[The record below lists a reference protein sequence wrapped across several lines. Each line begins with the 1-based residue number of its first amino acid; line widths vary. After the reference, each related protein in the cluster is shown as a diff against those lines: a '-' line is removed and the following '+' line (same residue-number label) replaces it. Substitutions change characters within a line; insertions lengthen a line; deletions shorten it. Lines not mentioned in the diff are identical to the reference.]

1 MNTSKQRTEEI
12 VRRAAAQR
20 AARAK
25 NRRAWLLA
33 VTAGC
38 LLLAVAAYL
47 ILFIPYPSALPDIS
61 RFSGSPYYPLMQRL
75 NELTYT
81 PPRYQ
86 NNFEAWFSGL
96 GGWLDIPSGDA
107 GAEAPDANEP
117 AHPAGGGDS
126 SAAGPGGSGAEGNGS
141 VEVTDNQEAGV
152 TEGDLFKRTRTHLF
166 YLNNQSAYSDLTV
179 LSSFTL
185 AAADSAPCGRL
196 EIAPEADTY
205 FTGEAEM
212 YLSEDGG
219 TVTVFRPVGTKSG
232 GAYTAVIAVDVS
244 DPARMREAG
253 RVYLSGSY
261 VTSRV
266 VGEEF
271 LLVSNFAVRRDPDFS
286 DESQFLP
293 QFGAPGA
300 LESLPME
307 DIVWSEDADAARYTV
322 LCRLGEDLSLRGCE
336 AFLSFSRQVYVSQD
350 NVFLTRG
357 YTAEVQACG
366 EIVSGPV
373 RESRTE
379 IACVSYGGGGLS
391 YRGCA
396 DVAGSVHNQYSM
408 DEAEDTLRV
417 VTTLSRSEATA
428 LGSSSVEKNAA
439 LYVVGLDD
447 FSLLAALEN
456 FAPAGEVVTSV
467 RFEEDVAWVC
477 TAVRIELTDPVFRID
492 LTDLSHITYTETGDI
507 DGYSSSLID
516 FTGGTLLGVGYGE
529 DGGFKAEVYEKAE
542 GAVLPVAAYER
553 PAFFSEEYKS
563 YLIDRE
569 NGLLGLH
576 LCDFAGWED
585 VYVLLRFD
593 GSGIAPVLEL
603 ALEGRGFPDRTRAC
617 IAEGWLYVVWGEES
631 ILAAPVPALA

>member
-117 AHPAGGGDS
+117 AGPAGGGDS

-196 EIAPEADTY
+196 EIAPEADTC

-232 GAYTAVIAVDVS
+232 GTYTAVIAVDVS
-244 DPARMREAG
+244 DPAEMRETG

-417 VTTLSRSEATA
+417 VTTLSRSEASVF
-428 LGSSSVEKNAA
+428 GSSSVEKNAA
-439 LYVVGLDD
+439 LYVFDLDD

-456 FAPAGEVVTSV
+456 FAPAGEEVTSV

-516 FTGGTLLGVGYGE
+516 FAGGTLLGVGYGE
-529 DGGFKAEVYEKAE
+529 DGGFKAEAYEKAE

>member
-1 MNTSKQRTEEI
+1 MKTSKQRTEEI
-12 VRRAAAQR
+12 LRRAAAQEQ
-20 AARAK
+20 AARVK
-25 NRRAWLLA
+25 NRRRAWILS
-33 VTAGC
+33 VTAGF
-38 LLLAVAAYL
+38 LLLVIAL
-47 ILFIPYPSALPDIS
+47 NLLLFIPYPSGLPDLS
-61 RFSGSPYYPLMQRL
+61 RFSGSEYFPLMQRL

-81 PPRYQ
+81 PPAYK

-96 GGWLDIPSGDA
+96 GNWGAESPSDGDA
-107 GAEAPDANEP
+107 SAESPSAEP
-117 AHPAGGGDS
+117 EGE
-126 SAAGPGGSGAEGNGS
+126 GGSAEGSGS

-232 GAYTAVIAVDVS
+232 GTYTAVIAVDVS
-244 DPARMREAG
+244 DPAEMRETD

-391 YRGCA
+391 YRGSA

-417 VTTLSRSEATA
+417 VTTLSRSEASA
-428 LGSSSVEKNAA
+428 FGSSSVEKNAA
-439 LYVVGLDD
+439 LYVFDLDD

-456 FAPAGEVVTSV
+456 FAPAGEEVTSV

-516 FTGGTLLGVGYGE
+516 FAGGTLLGVGYGE
-529 DGGFKAEVYEKAE
+529 RGGLKPEVYEKAG

-593 GSGIAPVLEL
+593 GYALSPVLEL
-603 ALEGRGFPDRTRAC
+603 AIGRGNPDFTRAC
-617 IAEGWLYVVWGEES
+617 IAEDWLYVVVQGEG
-631 ILAAPVPALA
+631 ILAAPLPGLG

>member
-1 MNTSKQRTEEI
+1 MKTSKQRTEEI
-12 VRRAAAQR
+12 LRRAAAQEQ
-20 AARAK
+20 AARVK
-25 NRRAWLLA
+25 NRRRAWILS
-33 VTAGC
+33 VTAGF
-38 LLLAVAAYL
+38 LLLVIAL
-47 ILFIPYPSALPDIS
+47 NLLLFIPYPSGLPDLS
-61 RFSGSPYYPLMQRL
+61 RFSGSEYFPLMQRL

-81 PPRYQ
+81 PPAYK

-96 GGWLDIPSGDA
+96 GNWAAESPS
-107 GAEAPDANEP
+107 AEPE
-117 AHPAGGGDS
+117 GE
-126 SAAGPGGSGAEGNGS
+126 GGSAEGSGS

-232 GAYTAVIAVDVS
+232 GTYTAVIAVDVS
-244 DPARMREAG
+244 DPAEMRETD

-391 YRGCA
+391 YRGSA

-417 VTTLSRSEATA
+417 VTTLSRSEASA
-428 LGSSSVEKNAA
+428 FGSSSVEKNAA
-439 LYVVGLDD
+439 LYVFDLDD

-456 FAPAGEVVTSV
+456 FAPAGEEVTSV

-516 FTGGTLLGVGYGE
+516 FAGGTLLGVGYGE

-593 GSGIAPVLEL
+593 GYALSPVLEL
-603 ALEGRGFPDRTRAC
+603 AIGRGNPDFTRAC
-617 IAEGWLYVVWGEES
+617 IAEDWLYVVVQGEG
-631 ILAAPVPALA
+631 ILAAPLPGLG

>member
-1 MNTSKQRTEEI
+1 MKTSKQRTEEI
-12 VRRAAAQR
+12 LRRAAVQEQ
-20 AARAK
+20 AARVK
-25 NRRAWLLA
+25 NRRRAWILS
-33 VTAGC
+33 VTAGF
-38 LLLAVAAYL
+38 LLLVIAL
-47 ILFIPYPSALPDIS
+47 NLLLFIPYPSGLPDLS
-61 RFSGSPYYPLMQRL
+61 RFSGSEYFPLMQRL

-81 PPRYQ
+81 PPAYK

-96 GGWLDIPSGDA
+96 GNWGAESPSDGDA
-107 GAEAPDANEP
+107 SAESPSAEP
-117 AHPAGGGDS
+117 EGE
-126 SAAGPGGSGAEGNGS
+126 GGSAEGSGS

-232 GAYTAVIAVDVS
+232 GTYTAVIAVDVS
-244 DPARMREAG
+244 DPAEMRETG

-286 DESQFLP
+286 DEAQFLP
-293 QFGAPGA
+293 QVGALDS

-307 DIVWSEDADAARYTV
+307 NIVWSEDANAARYTV
-322 LCRLGEDLSLRGCE
+322 LCRFGPDLTLRGCE
-336 AFLSFSRQVYVSQD
+336 AFLAFSEQVYVSQD

-357 YTAEVQACG
+357 YTATAQPCG
-366 EIVSGPV
+366 EGSYAAV

-379 IACVSYGGGGLS
+379 IACVSYAGGGLS
-391 YRGCA
+391 YRGSA
-396 DVAGSVHNQYSM
+396 DVAGSVLNQYSM

-417 VTTLSRSEATA
+417 VTTLARSEASA
-428 LGSSSVEKNAA
+428 VEEDVVFSPSAAETNAA
-439 LYVVGLDD
+439 LYVVRLSD
-447 FSLLAALEN
+447 FSLFASLEN
-456 FAPAGEVVTSV
+456 FAPAGEEVTSV

-492 LTDLSHITYTETGDI
+492 LSDLSHITYTETGDI

-516 FTGGTLLGVGYGE
+516 FAGGTLLGVGYGE
-529 DGGFKAEVYEKAE
+529 DGGFKAEIYEQGGQGVESVAVYERDAD
-542 GAVLPVAAYER
+542 
-553 PAFFSEEYKS
+553 FSESYKA

-569 NGLLGLH
+569 NGFLGLH
-576 LCDFAGWED
+576 LYDWRQGGAGD
-585 VYVLLRFD
+585 VYVLLHFD
-593 GSGIAPVLEL
+593 GYALSPVLEL
-603 ALEGRGFPDRTRAC
+603 AIGRGNPDFTRAC
-617 IAEGWLYVVWGEES
+617 IAEDWLYVVVQGEG
-631 ILAAPVPALA
+631 ILAAPLPGLG

>member
-1 MNTSKQRTEEI
+1 MKTSKQRTEEI
-12 VRRAAAQR
+12 LRRAAAQEQ
-20 AARAK
+20 AARVK
-25 NRRAWLLA
+25 NRRRAWILS
-33 VTAGC
+33 VTAGF
-38 LLLAVAAYL
+38 LLLVIAL
-47 ILFIPYPSALPDIS
+47 NLLLFIPYPSGLPDLS
-61 RFSGSPYYPLMQRL
+61 RFSGSEYFPLMQRL

-81 PPRYQ
+81 PPAYK

-96 GGWLDIPSGDA
+96 GNWGAESPSDGDA
-107 GAEAPDANEP
+107 SAESPSAEP
-117 AHPAGGGDS
+117 EGE
-126 SAAGPGGSGAEGNGS
+126 GGSAEGSGS

-232 GAYTAVIAVDVS
+232 GTYTAVIAVDVS
-244 DPARMREAG
+244 DPAEMRETD

-391 YRGCA
+391 YRGSA

-417 VTTLSRSEATA
+417 VTTLSRSEASA
-428 LGSSSVEKNAA
+428 FGSSSVEKNAA
-439 LYVVGLDD
+439 LYVFDLDD

-456 FAPAGEVVTSV
+456 FAPAGEEVTSV

-516 FTGGTLLGVGYGE
+516 FAGGTLLGVGYGE

-593 GSGIAPVLEL
+593 GYALSPVLEL
-603 ALEGRGFPDRTRAC
+603 AIGRGNPDFTRAC
-617 IAEGWLYVVWGEES
+617 IAEDWLYVVVQGEG
-631 ILAAPVPALA
+631 ILAAPLPGLG